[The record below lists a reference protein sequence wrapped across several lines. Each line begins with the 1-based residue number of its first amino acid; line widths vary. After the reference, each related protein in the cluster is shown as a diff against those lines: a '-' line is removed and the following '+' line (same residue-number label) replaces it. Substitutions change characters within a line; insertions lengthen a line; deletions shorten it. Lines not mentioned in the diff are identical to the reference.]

1 MNQRANLVECDY
13 FTTNKIVVNSNY
25 NLDLEEIDSFV
36 VYMCVEGRA
45 IVSVD
50 NQSEEIN
57 KGETLLIP
65 AASKRIEI
73 KSESAELL
81 EVYIK

>member
-1 MNQRANLVECDY
+1 
-13 FTTNKIVVNSNY
+13 
-25 NLDLEEIDSFV
+25 
-36 VYMCVEGRA
+36 MCVGGNA
-45 IVSVD
+45 IVKVGKHT
-50 NQSEEIN
+50 EEIN